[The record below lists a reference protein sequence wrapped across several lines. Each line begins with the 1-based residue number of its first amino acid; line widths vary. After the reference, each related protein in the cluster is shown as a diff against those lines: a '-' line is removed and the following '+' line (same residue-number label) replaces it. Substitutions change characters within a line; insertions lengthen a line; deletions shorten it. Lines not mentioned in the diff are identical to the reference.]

1 MQNIRLAIIDDHEA
15 FRDGITNFIARRPGY
30 IVVITASNG
39 KEFIKSL
46 ERMPIT
52 SRPTVVI
59 TDVDMPEFDGFETVT
74 WLKQHYSEIRVVVL
88 SMNLTEMAIMR
99 MLTLGV
105 SAYLHKSMDTQI
117 LEALDHVVS
126 FGSYFKNLFES
137 QQVSDALHQSVL
149 HQLSSV
155 EKGVLLYLSTDMRR
169 DEIALMSGLSTGEL
183 IKLEKRIYDLFQVR
197 TRIELMIVTLSR
209 TA

>member
-1 MQNIRLAIIDDHEA
+1 
-15 FRDGITNFIARRPGY
+15 
-30 IVVITASNG
+30 
-39 KEFIKSL
+39 
-46 ERMPIT
+46 MPIT